1 MEVTMIAN
9 TILIENLVEVAMMR
23 YSDFPK
29 PESIESVHM
38 FRTMTALQ
46 LYISCDN
53 GDVIQI
59 IYVNG
64 RRAIYASLV
73 GMHRSNDA
81 SIPVCNDKCAREE
94 LINELVQTSMYP
106 TILSDRL
113 YPGPLTD
120 YPFLHRGHVVYNLKC
135 ANMNIEMIK
144 DSFRQLVEDVL
155 RKHKDGVLLDI
166 ANVRVD
172 HLPKEIKEEW
182 VLC

>member
-1 MEVTMIAN
+1 MIAN
-9 TILIENLVEVAMMR
+9 TILIENLVEIAMLR

-29 PESIESVHM
+29 PESIENAHM
-38 FRTMTALQ
+38 FKTMTALQ

-73 GMHRSNDA
+73 
-81 SIPVCNDKCAREE
+81 
-94 LINELVQTSMYP
+94 
-106 TILSDRL
+106 RL

>member
-1 MEVTMIAN
+1 MIAN

-94 LINELVQTSMYP
+94 LINESESRSTVSSISLV
-106 TILSDRL
+106 
-113 YPGPLTD
+113 PL
-120 YPFLHRGHVVYNLKC
+120 
-135 ANMNIEMIK
+135 
-144 DSFRQLVEDVL
+144 
-155 RKHKDGVLLDI
+155 
-166 ANVRVD
+166 
-172 HLPKEIKEEW
+172 
-182 VLC
+182 